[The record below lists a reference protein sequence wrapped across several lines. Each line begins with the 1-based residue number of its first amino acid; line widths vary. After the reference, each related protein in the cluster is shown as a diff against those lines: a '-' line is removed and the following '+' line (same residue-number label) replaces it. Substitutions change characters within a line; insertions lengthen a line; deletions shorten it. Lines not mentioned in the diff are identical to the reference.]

1 MTVDGSL
8 LSWIFLG
15 PVYYCFPALIIFFSL
30 KKRLTFGKVALFCGI
45 YAQIMWIFI
54 LFLQNFAEIIHL
66 LEYENREAS
75 LFFGFFAALLFG
87 FGANLLYG
95 WPLHKACT
103 RLTAPPP
110 SSSDVWVDSMGRIA
124 NPSPPPV
131 PVCNCMK
138 CSALLPQNAKF
149 CTECGEKVQPPIS
162 DGMVVCQHCGKK
174 VKQSRFCPECGSQL
188 SAEFI
193 LSKKKG

>member
-8 LSWIFLG
+8 LSWLFLG

-95 WPLHKACT
+95 WPLHKSCT
-103 RLTAPPP
+103 RLAVPSP
-110 SSSDVWVDSMGRIA
+110 SSSAAPICS
-124 NPSPPPV
+124 
-131 PVCNCMK
+131 CTK
-138 CSALLPQNAKF
+138 CGLVLPQNAKF
-149 CTECGEKVQPPIS
+149 CADCGEKVHPPIS
-162 DGMVVCQHCGKK
+162 DGMVVCQRCGKK
-174 VKQSRFCPECGSQL
+174 VKQSRFCPECGNQL
-188 SAEFI
+188 SA
-193 LSKKKG
+193 